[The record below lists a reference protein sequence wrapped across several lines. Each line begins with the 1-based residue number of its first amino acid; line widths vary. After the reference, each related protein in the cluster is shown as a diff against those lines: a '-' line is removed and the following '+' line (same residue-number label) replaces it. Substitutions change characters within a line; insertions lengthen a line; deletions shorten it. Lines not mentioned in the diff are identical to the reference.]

1 MSRVR
6 RQIKSMTQLYTS
18 NSIFRRV
25 LLIGS
30 CLSENLALRI
40 RLWLKKE
47 NRDPDALYHLQV
59 NHLATLPEEPEAQIE
74 SYSFQIIQPPL
85 RGVFGWLVAASG

>member
-1 MSRVR
+1 MPA
-6 RQIKSMTQLYTS
+6 IGK
-18 NSIFRRV
+18 I

-40 RLWLKKE
+40 REWLKREKK
-47 NRDPDALYHLQV
+47 DPDSLHHLLV
-59 NHLATLPEEPEAQIE
+59 NHLSTLPEEPEALIE

-85 RGVFGWLVAASG
+85 RGVFGWLVAVSSIV